1 MSFDEILDLTAD
13 VFYFIRVCL
22 VLFWRRCE
30 CIEYVTHACVVL
42 HQKHEYSNLHPIPT
56 AVSLSRWTSQWPSTF
71 YHPIY
76 MSEQYASN
84 RRVHDRATSD
94 VCTRATTTTAG
105 WVLDRSVRVKPSYEL
120 SWKKVIVM
128 KSSHS
133 FSYFSKNKRKARQEG
148 NEMPTYRRT
157 RRTEMKKEGNLEW
170 VIDLSVGRTH
180 TLGVCNNLLG
190 NVTEHQRCKKNF
202 IPTAPAGERE
212 QTQNFRPLTTP
223 SIPNPYFVSHYVR
236 VIVGPIHRIM

>member
-94 VCTRATTTTAG
+94 VCARATTTTAV
-105 WVLDRSVRVKPSYEL
+105 WVLGRSVRVKPSYEL
-120 SWKKVIVM
+120 SWKKVIVI
-128 KSSHS
+128 KAVTH
-133 FSYFSKNKRKARQEG
+133 FLTFPKTNKKQG
-148 NEMPTYRRT
+148 
-157 RRTEMKKEGNLEW
+157 KKETKCQPTGVREEQKWRKKEIWNESSTSQ
-170 VIDLSVGRTH
+170 SV
-180 TLGVCNNLLG
+180 
-190 NVTEHQRCKKNF
+190 E
-202 IPTAPAGERE
+202 
-212 QTQNFRPLTTP
+212 LTP
-223 SIPNPYFVSHYVR
+223 
-236 VIVGPIHRIM
+236 